1 MLCDRIHEDM
11 THLILIGGAPGV
23 GKSTVARKIFTHLDN
38 CVWLDGDN
46 LWRMNPFIVNE
57 KTKQMVERNIHYV
70 LRSFIKEDFSYV
82 LFTWVLHL
90 ESTIKRLLSALPR
103 SQFELFHF
111 TLICSEQTL
120 KTRIAYDSSRA
131 RDINLALER
140 LRETRLLSSSRQID
154 TEGKDPSTIVQE
166 LMHWIVA

>member
-90 ESTIKRLLSALPR
+90 NQLLNGFCQPFPDHNLSYSTSRLSAANRL
-103 SQFELFHF
+103 SKLELHM
-111 TLICSEQTL
+111 I
-120 KTRIAYDSSRA
+120 
-131 RDINLALER
+131 
-140 LRETRLLSSSRQID
+140 
-154 TEGKDPSTIVQE
+154 PPE
-166 LMHWIVA
+166 LGT